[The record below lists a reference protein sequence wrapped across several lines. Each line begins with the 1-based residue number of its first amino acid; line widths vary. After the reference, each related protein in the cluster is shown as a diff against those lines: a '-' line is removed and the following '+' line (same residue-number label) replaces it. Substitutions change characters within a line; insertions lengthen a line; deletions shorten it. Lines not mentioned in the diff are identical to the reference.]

1 LPVAPYRRM
10 PRGSLIGTDL
20 KRKEYFIG
28 FYIMFLMVD
37 FAVFRPAILVKSN
50 IWVVL
55 TFLGLVKFTACFT
68 KAPKVSD

>member
-1 LPVAPYRRM
+1 M

-28 FYIMFLMVD
+28 FYIMFLIVV

-55 TFLGLVKFTACFT
+55 TFLGLVKLTACFT
-68 KAPKVSD
+68 KAPKVRD